1 MVMNKITSKEKQPNQ
16 ISSACKV
23 VSLQNS
29 PLSPLPPALLIC
41 QTLAENEEL
50 REDLSEV
57 TAQHNSVLEEN
68 QRLRAKLENLEQVLK
83 VPPGRDTICI
93 IVSVAPCCATVTN
106 ICFSLDSICVR
117 SLSEGSSWNW
127 NMSRHWLSLS
137 SNRMKSNDYSG

>member
-16 ISSACKV
+16 ITSTCKV
-23 VSLQNS
+23 ISLQNS
-29 PLSPLPPALLIC
+29 PLSQPALLIC

-83 VPPGRDTICI
+83 VMPGRDTVCI
-93 IVSVAPCCATVTN
+93 IVSVAPCCATLTN
-106 ICFSLDSICVR
+106 ISFSLDSICVR
-117 SLSEGSSWNW
+117 LLSEGSSWNW